1 MGLFDAVRK
10 TFNKPS
16 PVHHPSEAEEA
27 TARPEEPAP
36 IVVPEIQPAELIPV
50 YEAGNAPRLL
60 DCREPYEWNQVRIP
74 GSLHIPM
81 NQIPRRLAE
90 LDTADEW
97 VVVCAHGNRSFSV
110 AGYLIHNGYRASSL
124 AGGVT
129 DWWMRGGKTE
139 GAARR

>member
-16 PVHHPSEAEEA
+16 PVHHARESDEAE
-27 TARPEEPAP
+27 ARPEEPAP
-36 IVVPEIQPAELIPV
+36 IVVPEIQPADLIPV

-81 NQIPRRLAE
+81 NQIPGRLGE
-90 LDTADEW
+90 LDPADEW
-97 VVVCAHGNRSFSV
+97 IVVCAHGNRSFSV

-139 GAARR
+139 SGARR

>member
-1 MGLFDAVRK
+1 MGLFDAVRN

-16 PVHHPSEAEEA
+16 PVDQSSESDQPA
-27 TARPEEPAP
+27 ARRDEPVE
-36 IVVPEIQPAELIPV
+36 IVVPEIQAAELIPA
-50 YEAGNAPRLL
+50 YDAGDVPRLL
-60 DCREPYEWNQVRIP
+60 DCRESYEWQQVRIP

-81 NQIPRRLAE
+81 NQIPQRLAE
-90 LDTADEW
+90 LDPADEW

-139 GAARR
+139 GMTRR